1 MTKAP
6 APMREINF
14 DGLIGPSHNYA
25 GLSFGNLASAQNR
38 GGVSSPRLAA
48 LQGLGKMRRMIALGL
63 PQGLFL
69 PHDRPN
75 VQWLRELGFAGDDAA
90 VCRAAWTEQP
100 ALFSNTMS
108 ASAMWTANAATVSP
122 APDTADGRCHF
133 SIANL
138 STMLHRSV
146 EPEQTLRQFRLAF
159 ADQRYFVVHAALP
172 AGLGD
177 EGAANFMRLGAGHE
191 ARGLELFVYGEA
203 SGQSFPARQNANASA
218 AIGRRHGIDP
228 AGIALVRQSEAAI
241 AAGAFHNDVMAVAN
255 EHVLFT
261 HEQAFADREAA
272 YHNILEAVNGACII
286 EAPAVRISL
295 EAAVRSYLFN
305 SQLVSLPEGGM
316 ALILP
321 QEARDTPEV
330 WAWLESVR
338 AADNPIR
345 HLEIVDVRESMRNG
359 GGPACLRL
367 RVAVSEDAHAAI
379 NRRFLLD
386 EAICDRIEAV
396 IERHWPERI
405 APDDLGD
412 PDLWQQCRTA
422 RAALLAAL
430 GFEGGEL

>member
-1 MTKAP
+1 M
-6 APMREINF
+6 
-14 DGLIGPSHNYA
+14 
-25 GLSFGNLASAQNR
+25 
-38 GGVSSPRLAA
+38 
-48 LQGLGKMRRMIALGL
+48 
-63 PQGLFL
+63 
-69 PHDRPN
+69 
-75 VQWLRELGFAGDDAA
+75 
-90 VCRAAWTEQP
+90 
-100 ALFSNTMS
+100 
-108 ASAMWTANAATVSP
+108 
-122 APDTADGRCHF
+122 
-133 SIANL
+133 
-138 STMLHRSV
+138 
-146 EPEQTLRQFRLAF
+146 
-159 ADQRYFVVHAALP
+159 
-172 AGLGD
+172 
-177 EGAANFMRLGAGHE
+177 
-191 ARGLELFVYGEA
+191 
-203 SGQSFPARQNANASA
+203 
-218 AIGRRHGIDP
+218 
-228 AGIALVRQSEAAI
+228 
-241 AAGAFHNDVMAVAN
+241 
-255 EHVLFT
+255 
-261 HEQAFADREAA
+261 
-272 YHNILEAVNGACII
+272 
-286 EAPAVRISL
+286 RISL